1 MKSKFLLGALAF
13 PLVFAACTN
22 DEFEVNNAGQQAGL
36 NGDVIE
42 LPDNFALTG
51 AKGEDD
57 ANTRAGQINNRLGWL
72 PTLKN
77 DVGSDAQIT
86 IADLLLKENWDNI
99 GLAWL
104 NKVEDGQVYSNYKF
118 THYGWLATGA
128 TEVKTDPCNDN
139 VMTNATWF
147 DANKQQFEKWD
158 VSGED
163 FTKVTA
169 FDNAGAYSFEKS
181 NFINA
186 GVDANRGLFRTDLGT
201 VFGGNYLVYYPFNE
215 EMKDAGYL
223 QAISDTEF
231 KDAYQGGGKN
241 VFMQALSPKHFM
253 VGRTSISGGTQSAEF
268 TLQRLTGAIA
278 IQLQNY
284 GSEIKDIESVV
295 LYANGGNFY
304 TSVGLDAAKINGQ
317 AITNVNGLY
326 VENPETTQTSKL
338 LVSRV
343 TTPIA
348 IPAANAYGPGTAVF
362 AFVALPVSFDGYT
375 IVVQD
380 KDGNSWA
387 KKFDETLTVPAGG
400 CSSYWFTR
408 SVAIQAPSA
417 DNLYAYD
424 EASFKLAVEKAK
436 SAKTTQSTIHLLG
449 TIELTESV
457 SVSGNVTIQAETAD
471 DKLVLTRQE
480 DKAVNL
486 WIMKGATVNCD
497 VEIQGQGCCGLK
509 PATMD
514 MNGSLGKDY
523 TITNYGSK
531 ITFGKGTSTSNRVQS
546 EINGTILNIIDPDN
560 EDPETNKPE
569 IVVNAYTTLDLKG
582 SLTNKGYI
590 TVETAGTDKSG
601 DDGTLNVYNG
611 ATLTNEHFV
620 TIEGNMATQGNAF
633 TNKSGATFTVKVG
646 AQITGKGVVNEDGGE
661 YICEVNSERRYLDAI
676 NNAQDAIH
684 STTLVRFIDT
694 TPAVDQTYVLKGNT
708 ADNSITNKNGQ
719 VINFESDLDAAKNLT
734 LEHELDA
741 SSEPIPATIG
751 KLTIVNGGFQMDHA
765 ALTMGELEINRENE
779 AQRWTRFNETLIV
792 TGDVNIVKNNHGAA
806 GEDDIK
812 FVKGVNIGGDMNVLD
827 MGDEEVIF
835 PEGIESNIG
844 GTLKVDQAIAT
855 FEKATTNNIGVNMVV
870 TEMGKASFAANSITT
885 IQQTFENDGVV
896 NIMPQTMVGNGEV
909 AARVICRSFTNFGDK
924 SHWLNGSYPQ
934 DTLGD

>member
-36 NGDVIE
+36 DGDVIE

-51 AKGEDD
+51 AKGEGD

-77 DVGSDAQIT
+77 DVGSDGKIT
-86 IADLLLKENWDNI
+86 NEDLLLKENWDNI

-118 THYGWLATGA
+118 THYGWLVTGA

-169 FDNAGAYSFEKS
+169 FDNSGAYSFGEN
-181 NFINA
+181 NFTSA

-231 KDAYQGGGKN
+231 KDAYTG
-241 VFMQALSPKHFM
+241 VYMQALSPKHFM

-268 TLQRLTGAIA
+268 TLRRLTGAIA

-284 GSEIKDIESVV
+284 GSEIENIESVV

-343 TTPIA
+343 TTPIT
-348 IPAANAYGPGTAVF
+348 IPAGSADIPGTAVF

-400 CSSYWFTR
+400 NGNYWFTK

-436 SAKTTQSTIHLLG
+436 SATTTQSTIHLLG

-480 DKAVNL
+480 DKTVNL

-497 VEIQGQGCCGLK
+497 VEIQGQGCCGLR
-509 PATMD
+509 PATLD
-514 MNGSLGKDY
+514 MSGNLGAEY
-523 TITNYGSK
+523 TITNYGST
-531 ITFGKGTSTSNRVQS
+531 ITFGRGATTGNRVDAQ
-546 EINGTILNIIDPDN
+546 IYGTILNAIDPDN
-560 EDPETNKPE
+560 EDPETNRGE
-569 IVVNAYTTLDLKG
+569 IVVNAFTTLSLYG
-582 SLTNKGYI
+582 TLTNDGF
-590 TVETAGTDKSG
+590 VSVNAAGTGVNG
-601 DDGTLNVYNG
+601 DDGTLNVYSD
-611 ATLTNEHFV
+611 ATLTNNHFV
-620 TIEGNMATQGNAF
+620 TIEGNMATQGTAF
-633 TNKSGATFTVKVG
+633 VNSQEGTFTVKVG
-646 AQITGKGVVNEDGGE
+646 AQITGRGVVNDGGE
-661 YICEVNSERRYLDAI
+661 YICEVNSVQRYEDAI
-676 NNAQDAIH
+676 NNAKDAIH

-694 TPAVDQTYVLKGNT
+694 DTPSHMTYTLEGNT

-719 VINFESDLDAAKNLT
+719 VINFESKMGDGVLLSLQNATND
-734 LEHELDA
+734 
-741 SSEPIPATIG
+741 SGEPIPATIG
-751 KLTIVNGGFQMDHA
+751 KLTIVSGGFELNHA
-765 ALTMGELEINRENE
+765 ALTMGEFEVNRESE
-779 AQRWTRFNETLIV
+779 TSRWTSFQERLTV
-792 TGDVNIVKNNHGAA
+792 TGDVNIVNNNHEGAT
-806 GEDDIK
+806 DNYT
-812 FVKGVNIGGDMNVLD
+812 FTKGVDVGGNMTVTDMSGEAIV
-827 MGDEEVIF
+827 F
-835 PEGIESNIG
+835 PEGIVSNID
-844 GTLKVDQAIAT
+844 GTLKIDKATAT
-855 FEKATTNNIGVNMVV
+855 FEKATENNIGVNMEV
-870 TEMGKASFAANSITT
+870 TANGDASFAANSVTT
-885 IQQTFENDGVV
+885 IQQAFINDGEVS
-896 NIMPQTMVGNGEV
+896 IIPQTMVGNGEV

-934 DTLGD
+934 DTLSD